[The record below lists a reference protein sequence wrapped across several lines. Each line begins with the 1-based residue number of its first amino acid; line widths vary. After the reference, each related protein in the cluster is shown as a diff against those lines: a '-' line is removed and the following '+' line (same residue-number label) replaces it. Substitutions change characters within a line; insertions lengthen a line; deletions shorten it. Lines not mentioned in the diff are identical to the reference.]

1 VDCRWE
7 VIGGDRRFFDVT
19 KRLHN
24 RLHGAEGD
32 GRPLDDDARRIYEQ
46 ARAAEAGALA
56 GASAS
61 GCAATSSARA
71 ACSTT
76 CASCRRCFADF
87 GNARGARAPYAQ
99 PMAFQPDD
107 LLSEAALQAAVA
119 ALAERNQH
127 HLADMNAAEQS
138 DAVGHWRELAMTVL
152 TAARTAAGPEL
163 AEGETGG
170 RAAIVL
176 EDAGGDEITVHA
188 SFYPQLED
196 LGGGEVAATPAQAT
210 ALELLEQLA
219 GEDDEE
225 PEE

>member
-1 VDCRWE
+1 
-7 VIGGDRRFFDVT
+7 
-19 KRLHN
+19 
-24 RLHGAEGD
+24 
-32 GRPLDDDARRIYEQ
+32 
-46 ARAAEAGALA
+46 
-56 GASAS
+56 
-61 GCAATSSARA
+61 
-71 ACSTT
+71 
-76 CASCRRCFADF
+76 
-87 GNARGARAPYAQ
+87 
-99 PMAFQPDD
+99 MAFQPDD
-107 LLSEAALQAAVA
+107 LLSEAAVQAAVA

-127 HLADMNAAEQS
+127 HLADMNATEQS

-163 AEGETGG
+163 AETDAGG

-225 PEE
+225 PED